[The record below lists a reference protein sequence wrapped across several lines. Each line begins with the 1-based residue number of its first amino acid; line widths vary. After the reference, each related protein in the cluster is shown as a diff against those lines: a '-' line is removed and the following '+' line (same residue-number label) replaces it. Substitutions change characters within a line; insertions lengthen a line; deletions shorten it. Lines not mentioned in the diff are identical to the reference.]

1 MMMCNERREFLRTG
15 LRTVMGLSMAPA
27 FSALLSGCESMGE
40 LAAIGSSVA
49 ASAGLITQ
57 DQAQSL
63 TRGAKAVAK
72 TFQDITPE
80 QEYYIGRSIGA
91 VIVGKYP
98 PCRDSQ
104 VNGYVNV
111 LGQTLAQASDRPET
125 FNGYRFLVLDSDDIN
140 ALSAPGGLI
149 FVTRGLLRCC
159 EHEDAAAAVLAHE
172 IAHVQFRH
180 GLQAIKAS
188 RITDALT
195 VIGAESAKT
204 FGGQNLANL
213 TALFEDSIS
222 DITQTLINT
231 GYSRSQEYD
240 ADAAAITIMKRVGYS
255 PAGLTDMLEVMKGS
269 LRPGGFDFVKTHPA
283 PQNRIAQAGKLL
295 TGGEPLQK
303 PPRRQTRFE
312 IAMRQV

>member
-1 MMMCNERREFLRTG
+1 MICRERREFLYAGFKMMAG
-15 LRTVMGLSMAPA
+15 LGLAPA
-27 FSALLSGCESMGE
+27 FSALLTGCESMGE
-40 LAAIGSSVA
+40 LAAMGSSVA

-57 DQAQSL
+57 DQAQSIS
-63 TRGAKAVAK
+63 RSAKAVAK

-80 QEYYIGRSIGA
+80 QEYYIGRTIGA

-98 PCRDSQ
+98 PYRDSQ
-104 VNGYVNV
+104 INGYVNL

-172 IAHVQFRH
+172 IAHVQFQH
-180 GLQAIKAS
+180 GLRAIKTS
-188 RITDALT
+188 RLTEALT
-195 VIGAESAKT
+195 VIGTEGVKT
-204 FGGQNLANL
+204 FAGQDLANL
-213 TALFEDSIS
+213 TTMFEDCIS
-222 DITQTLINT
+222 DITQTLINN
-231 GYSRSQEYD
+231 GYSRSQEYE
-240 ADAAAITIMKRVGYS
+240 ADAAAIAILKRVGYS

-269 LRPGGFDFVKTHPA
+269 LRPGGFDFAKTHPS

-295 TGGEPLQK
+295 AGSEPVQR
-303 PPRRQTRFE
+303 PAHRQSRFE
-312 IAMRQV
+312 AATRRV

>member
-1 MMMCNERREFLRTG
+1 MLCNERRDFLRTG
-15 LRTVMGLSMAPA
+15 FRMAAGLSLAPA

-57 DQAQSL
+57 DQAQSIS
-63 TRGAKAVAK
+63 RGAKAVAK

-80 QEYYIGRSIGA
+80 QEYYIGRAIGA
-91 VIVGKYP
+91 VIVGRYP
-98 PCRDSQ
+98 PYRDSQ
-104 VNGYVNV
+104 VNTYINV
-111 LGQTLAQASDRPET
+111 LGQTLAQASDLPET
-125 FNGYRFLVLDSDDIN
+125 FNGYRFLVLDSDEIN

-180 GLQAIKAS
+180 GLRAINTS
-188 RITDALT
+188 RLTEALT
-195 VIGAESAKT
+195 IVGTESVKT
-204 FGGQNLANL
+204 FGGQDLANL
-213 TALFEDSIS
+213 TRMFEGSIS

-231 GYSRSQEYD
+231 GYSRSQEYE

-255 PAGLTDMLEVMKGS
+255 PAGLTDMLEVMKNN
-269 LRPGGFDFVKTHPA
+269 LRPGGFDFAKTHPS
-283 PQNRIAQAGKLL
+283 PQNRISQAGKLL
-295 TGGEPLQK
+295 AGSESLQK
-303 PPRRQTRFE
+303 PAHRQSRFE
-312 IAMRQV
+312 AAMRQV